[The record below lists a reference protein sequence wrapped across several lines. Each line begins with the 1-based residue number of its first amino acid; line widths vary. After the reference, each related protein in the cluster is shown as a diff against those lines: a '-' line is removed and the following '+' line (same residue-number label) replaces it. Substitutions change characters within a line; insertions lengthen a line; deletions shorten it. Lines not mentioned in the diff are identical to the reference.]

1 MSLIRNFA
9 TVSTATMSSRVLGF
23 VRDMAMA
30 YAVGAGL
37 VADAFVVAW
46 RLPNLFRRLFAEGA
60 FNSAFVPL
68 FAKEIDGEDLGPARR
83 FAEEALS
90 ALTAVLVVI
99 TILAELAMPG
109 VMLVLAPGFAGD
121 AEKFDL
127 AVLLGRIAFPYLLLI
142 SLTALAGGALNS
154 LGRYAA
160 AAFAPALLNAVLIAA
175 LAYIWWAGFVGT
187 KTAGVIL
194 TWGTVIGGLF
204 QLLMLVVA
212 MWRAGLRLRL
222 RLPRLTP
229 GVKRLVTLGL
239 PGVVAGGVTQF
250 NIVIGTMIATL
261 QASAVAYLY
270 YADRLYQLP
279 LGVIG
284 VAIATVLLPELS
296 RRLKA
301 GDPGAVAHTQN
312 RSLEFAVLL
321 TLPAAVALAISPV
334 PIVRVLFERGEFDA
348 ESTRQTAAALAAFAA
363 GLPGFV
369 LIKVFSPGY
378 FAREDTRTPMFYAAV
393 GVAVNVIGSLAL
405 FWPFGHVGIAAATSI
420 SGAVNAALLGWTLRR
435 RGHFVTDRRLIE
447 RLTRIALA
455 SACMGLA
462 LFALQHA
469 LGPYFQP
476 RAGMAAQFA
485 ALGLLVGGGLVAFGL
500 AAILTG
506 AIRRDEI
513 ASLLHRRRP
522 A

>member
-1 MSLIRNFA
+1 
-9 TVSTATMSSRVLGF
+9 
-23 VRDMAMA
+23 
-30 YAVGAGL
+30 
-37 VADAFVVAW
+37 
-46 RLPNLFRRLFAEGA
+46 
-60 FNSAFVPL
+60 
-68 FAKEIDGEDLGPARR
+68 
-83 FAEEALS
+83 
-90 ALTAVLVVI
+90 
-99 TILAELAMPG
+99 
-109 VMLVLAPGFAGD
+109 
-121 AEKFDL
+121 
-127 AVLLGRIAFPYLLLI
+127 
-142 SLTALAGGALNS
+142 
-154 LGRYAA
+154 
-160 AAFAPALLNAVLIAA
+160 VLIAA

-296 RRLKA
+296 RRLKS
-301 GDPGAVAHTQN
+301 GDPGAVSHTQN
-312 RSLEFAVLL
+312 RSLEFAMLL
-321 TLPAAVALAISPV
+321 TLPAAVALAVVPV

-348 ESTRQTAAALAAFAA
+348 ESTRQTAAALAAFAV

-378 FAREDTRTPMFYAAV
+378 FAREDTRTPMVYAAV
-393 GVAVNVIGSLAL
+393 GVVVNVLGSLAL

-420 SGAVNAALLGWTLRR
+420 SGAVNAALLGWTLWR
-435 RGHFVTDRRLIE
+435 RGHFAADRRLVE

-455 SACMGLA
+455 SIAMGIA
-462 LFALQHA
+462 LFALDRV
-469 LGPYFQP
+469 LGPYFQV

-485 ALGLLVGGGLVAFGL
+485 ALGLLVGGGLVVFGL

-506 AIRRDEI
+506 AIRRDEV
-513 ASLLHRRRP
+513 AGLLRRRRP